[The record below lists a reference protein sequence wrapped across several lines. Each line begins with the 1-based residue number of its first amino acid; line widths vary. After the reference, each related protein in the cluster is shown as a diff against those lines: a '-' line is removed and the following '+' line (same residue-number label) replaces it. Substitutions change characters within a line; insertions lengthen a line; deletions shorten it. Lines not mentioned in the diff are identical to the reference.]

1 MFIRAYL
8 RASTDEQNADRAKTT
23 LEQFISEH
31 GQRIASYYTE
41 NISGTQLER
50 PELNRLLDD
59 TQENDILL
67 VEQIDRLTRLN
78 DHDWK
83 QLKRM
88 IEEKGIR
95 IVSMDVPTSWQALDN
110 NALTHNDPII

>member
-50 PELNRLLDD
+50 PELNRRGCCKKSVVIQNRLISPWRI
-59 TQENDILL
+59 T
-67 VEQIDRLTRLN
+67 DR
-78 DHDWK
+78 W
-83 QLKRM
+83 
-88 IEEKGIR
+88 
-95 IVSMDVPTSWQALDN
+95 PTTNSN
-110 NALTHNDPII
+110 G